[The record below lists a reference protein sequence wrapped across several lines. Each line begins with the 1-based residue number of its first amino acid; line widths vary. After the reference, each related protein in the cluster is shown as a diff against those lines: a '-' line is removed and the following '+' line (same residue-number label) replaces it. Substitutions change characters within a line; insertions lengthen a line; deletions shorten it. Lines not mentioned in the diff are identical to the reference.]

1 MFDVFGEFDTVEEL
15 NMAAEGLKNEGD
27 TENLYKLAEEN
38 GIERAEA
45 EMYQVG
51 AIPMLCCDV
60 ATAAMGKI
68 DVEAA
73 ELNPQEKILDW
84 VNYIKGECF
93 KNDDMARAVRRK
105 GKNLKGCLGKLLA
118 WSCNHSY
125 KIHPDIVEAAGADFK
140 KMVGAKGAQ
149 RVEVEECTPGE
160 GTAKKLIKEYYL
172 G

>member
-1 MFDVFGEFDTVEEL
+1 MFEVFGEFDTLEEL

-27 TENLYKLAEEN
+27 NDGLFKLAEEN
-38 GIERAEA
+38 GISEDFVHV
-45 EMYQVG
+45 YQFG
-51 AIPMLCCDV
+51 GMPMLCCDV

-93 KNDDMARAVRRK
+93 KSEEMARAVRRK
-105 GKNLKGCLGKLLA
+105 GKTLKGCLGKLLA
-118 WSCNHSY
+118 WSCNHRY
-125 KIHPDIVEAAGADFK
+125 KIHPDIVKAAGEDFK
-140 KMVGAKGAQ
+140 KMAGTQ